1 MFGLENILYEKD
13 IYPYL
18 HREMCGRHNH
28 SWVFTSGG
36 GWRSCRAAAAGVS
49 KVEVQGEQKEGWGWT
64 VASSEGNR
72 VGAGGGG
79 RIDYNCVILSCVCIE
94 VDHCFLSA

>member
-1 MFGLENILYEKD
+1 M
-13 IYPYL
+13 
-18 HREMCGRHNH
+18 
-28 SWVFTSGG
+28 
-36 GWRSCRAAAAGVS
+36 
-49 KVEVQGEQKEGWGWT
+49 EVQGEQEEAWGWT